1 MCKQQPAGTACRRD
15 VHPDNGRQQWGTAA
29 HGVVVPCRDHCVSVK
44 EENQLPRGL
53 CEPGIQRRPAEVFRR
68 GTIPQPHNHNH
79 HNHNHHNQHSKHSQ
93 PAQPAST
100 VWCQVSMATQF
111 VPRSAHQSDTPEPM
125 VTRRAFFFLLLFSLH
140 FWAVGPQP
148 HAGKRARTTHPRP
161 RSPVGGT
168 TMTLSGT
175 DVSNGTRVLANS
187 RITLCQPK
195 KQNTKR
201 TPNSAGRLG
210 AESHHRAKNQ
220 PPSSQGPGRVLF
232 AVRWASSCELA
243 SSFKL
248 GESGLGLWLT
258 LVRAL

>member
-125 VTRRAFFFLLLFSLH
+125 VTRRAFFSSFFPS
-140 FWAVGPQP
+140 FFGSWAATTRWKKSQDHPPAAAVPRRWYHDDLERHRRQQRNARLGKLSD
-148 HAGKRARTTHPRP
+148 HALPTKKTKHQKNTK
-161 RSPVGGT
+161 
-168 TMTLSGT
+168 LSGAAW
-175 DVSNGTRVLANS
+175 R
-187 RITLCQPK
+187 
-195 KQNTKR
+195 
-201 TPNSAGRLG
+201 
-210 AESHHRAKNQ
+210 
-220 PPSSQGPGRVLF
+220 
-232 AVRWASSCELA
+232 
-243 SSFKL
+243 
-248 GESGLGLWLT
+248 
-258 LVRAL
+258 